1 MIRVWGTLKREQKII
16 SGHVVTFPGEA
27 RTQALAEILRT
38 LCYELDIPR
47 PVVLGKHEREFTA
60 FGRTR
65 FHPPDFVERVGFD
78 QLEMEILKEDRKRE
92 PR

>member
-47 PVVLGKHEREFTA
+47 RWCWENTSESLRLSGGPGSIRRISSSAWDSISSKWKSSKKTGE
-60 FGRTR
+60 
-65 FHPPDFVERVGFD
+65 
-78 QLEMEILKEDRKRE
+78 RE